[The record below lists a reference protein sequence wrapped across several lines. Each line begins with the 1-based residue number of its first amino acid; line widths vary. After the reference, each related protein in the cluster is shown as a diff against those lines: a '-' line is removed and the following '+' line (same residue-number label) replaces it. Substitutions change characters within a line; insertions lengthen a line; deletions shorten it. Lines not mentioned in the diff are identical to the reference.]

1 MKSRP
6 TSSVLV
12 FAGVLVVVGSWAVIA
27 QDKYSL
33 RVPEGLAF
41 SEFKG
46 GRNVAAGRQRVK
58 HAAVVSAWSVESIVR
73 WVPAVSTTT
82 TVRAC
87 LRQTDSREERPG
99 SRPAGENS
107 VSCPR

>member
-46 GRNVAAGRQRVK
+46 YENVAGRLPQ
-58 HAAVVSAWSVESIVR
+58 
-73 WVPAVSTTT
+73 P
-82 TVRAC
+82 
-87 LRQTDSREERPG
+87 
-99 SRPAGENS
+99 
-107 VSCPR
+107 